1 MTDRMYRKVQR
12 VDDGLFDGI
21 KKLFGGGKKKRR
33 KNSDPE
39 HDVGDKIKFERRN
52 GQNANGVIEN
62 VYYNEEDGG
71 IDYGVCSTRSTDNIV
86 VPEENVMDSRI
97 KDNMSMGDYA
107 RTQRKRG
114 YREMK
119 YKDIVNEA
127 NDYLVKGYG
136 HINKFFKS
144 EGLENVESGF
154 LNEEEQTDFFEIWAF
169 EDAGFTLNDPEGII
183 VYFDKNGN
191 ESYCEVLAV

>member
-1 MTDRMYRKVQR
+1 MADRMYRKVQR

-71 IDYGVCSTRSTDNIV
+71 IDYGVRSTRSTDNIV
-86 VPEENVMDSRI
+86 VPEENVMDSHKVSVLCDYFPKANPDDIADFIADGWNNRLSA
-97 KDNMSMGDYA
+97 KDNV
-107 RTQRKRG
+107 RKFR
-114 YREMK
+114 RLM
-119 YKDIVNEA
+119 I
-127 NDYLVKGYG
+127 
-136 HINKFFKS
+136 
-144 EGLENVESGF
+144 
-154 LNEEEQTDFFEIWAF
+154 
-169 EDAGFTLNDPEGII
+169 
-183 VYFDKNGN
+183 
-191 ESYCEVLAV
+191 

>member
-1 MTDRMYRKVQR
+1 MADRMYRKVQR

-71 IDYGVCSTRSTDNIV
+71 IDYGVRSTRSTDNIV
-86 VPEENVMDSRI
+86 VPEENVMDSHAVSVLVRNFPNASANRI
-97 KDNMSMGDYA
+97 ASFVADSWNPRLSD
-107 RTQRKRG
+107 R
-114 YREMK
+114 
-119 YKDIVNEA
+119 VNVRRFE
-127 NDYLVKGYG
+127 KG
-136 HINKFFKS
+136 
-144 EGLENVESGF
+144 L
-154 LNEEEQTDFFEIWAF
+154 
-169 EDAGFTLNDPEGII
+169 
-183 VYFDKNGN
+183 
-191 ESYCEVLAV
+191 